1 MQKADVARAPE
12 PLGQHILQHQPEE
25 LRPWNRPALEL
36 PRLAI
41 AITGLGM
48 AYVDSFFETVLRSL
62 LDDAILEHT
71 EIATGWIKE
80 IGRAHV

>member
-1 MQKADVARAPE
+1 MQQCDQPLAVGMQKADVARAPE

-41 AITGLGM
+41 AV
-48 AYVDSFFETVLRSL
+48 AETHLPVGAADEIL
-62 LDDAILEHT
+62 LADDP
-71 EIATGWIKE
+71 
-80 IGRAHV
+80 RYR